1 MFTHFTTTRLIQN
14 MQSIAEMKGRV
25 QYTVYKSA
33 GRIRQNP
40 MLHMV
45 VAFITG
51 NCAKVEV
58 MLIECLGA
66 KENTREMVHTRLI
79 PTYEQPVTLN
89 KKICPRNRTGLHR
102 SNGNPSRFRLAVQC
116 LGQGGKMCAPAS
128 APLKPHASNTG
139 KRNQEEVHTRKLQ
152 PAPIAV

>member
-1 MFTHFTTTRLIQN
+1 
-14 MQSIAEMKGRV
+14 MKGRV

-40 MLHMV
+40 MPHMV

-58 MLIECLGA
+58 MLIECLGV
-66 KENTREMVHTRLI
+66 REMVHTRLI

-102 SNGNPSRFRLAVQC
+102 SNGNPSRFCLAVQC
-116 LGQGGKMCAPAS
+116 LGQGGKMCTPVS

-139 KRNQEEVHTRKLQ
+139 KQNQEAVHMRKLQ
-152 PAPIAV
+152 PAPIAVYGYAFPNSTDPPLISGIK